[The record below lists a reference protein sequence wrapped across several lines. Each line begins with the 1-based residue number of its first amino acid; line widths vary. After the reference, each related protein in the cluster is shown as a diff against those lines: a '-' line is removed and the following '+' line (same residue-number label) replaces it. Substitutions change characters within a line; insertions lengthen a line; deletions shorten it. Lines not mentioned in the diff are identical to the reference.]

1 MEKNLRLQAH
11 KWYVRIVEDA
21 LLLAILVPI
30 YCFLVTGWTYAFKR
44 RLMVQV
50 VQVVQVMQGLSGLL
64 GLREAH
70 LMVVVP

>member
-50 VQVVQVMQGLSGLL
+50 VQGLSGLL